1 MRLRP
6 QSIYQWT
13 RGKSLWNHFNSFSF
27 VWSNKKHQLLEA
39 SPFSFYRCLFLSCSA
54 AIKYNNY
61 FNLTS
66 FFRSVLIV
74 KHSQVLDFCLDFVP
88 GLEKPV
94 QKFTVRCLYERH
106 LNKVWFSCLLP
117 EREPNFLQ
125 QNVPFD
131 WNFLIVVVNV
141 WRKWKKFYGNGGCLK
156 VKKITGS
163 SEKSLS
169 NCV

>member
-1 MRLRP
+1 MLLRP
-6 QSIYQWT
+6 QSRIYQWT

-27 VWSNKKHQLLEA
+27 AWSNKKHQLFEA
-39 SPFSFYRCLFLSCSA
+39 FHFSFYRRLFLPCSA

-66 FFRSVLIV
+66 FFR
-74 KHSQVLDFCLDFVP
+74 LDFVP
-88 GLEKPV
+88 GLKKPV
-94 QKFTVRCLYERH
+94 QKFTVRCLYKRH
-106 LNKVWFSCLLP
+106 WNEVWLSFLLP

-141 WRKWKKFYGNGGCLK
+141 CRKWKNILSQWRELK
-156 VKKITGS
+156 GKKIHWVFGK
-163 SEKSLS
+163 EFE
-169 NCV
+169 